1 MASAY
6 KIDRT
11 NGRGQTR
18 STVYFRDPD
27 TGEKVCDGTYPKKI
41 ADERVRALLTQ
52 LGDPDFTN
60 PKLGREPFR
69 VYAEK
74 WFAARPVIS
83 STKKVRSYLD
93 SQLLPAFGD
102 IPLKDIDRFV
112 VQEWV
117 ERLVDPEDPD
127 ARLYA
132 AESIHSYYSTLS
144 TIMKYAALDR
154 HIPVSR
160 IGKGTVTLPSR
171 GLDTRV
177 FLTLDQLED
186 LLEVVRTE
194 IPYWYPMIKLVA
206 ETGMRWGEAAGITVD
221 NLDLERRSVLVDQ
234 SLKLDGTGRWI
245 IGRPKGGR
253 SRRIGLE
260 LDTVEPLRGFV
271 RDHPTRDHLFGGRAQ
286 ALLFVTPDGRPLDR
300 NNFRRDV
307 WKPLIDAIAWLP
319 RGLRFH
325 DLRHTHI
332 SILLDI
338 GTPASDVA
346 ERVGHAS
353 AKMTHDRYG
362 HAMPHRDDRALS
374 RLAAA
379 KAARR
384 DAAAT
389 ALRVVS

>member
-1 MASAY
+1 MASVY

-18 STVYFRDPD
+18 STVYFRNPA
-27 TGEKVCDGTYPKKI
+27 TGGKVCDGTYPKKI
-41 ADERVRALLTQ
+41 AGERVRLLLTQ
-52 LGDPDFTN
+52 LDDPDFTN

-74 WFAARPVIS
+74 WFASRPMIG

-93 SQLLPAFGD
+93 SQLLPAFGH

-177 FLTLDQLED
+177 FLTLDQLENLLD
-186 LLEVVRTE
+186 LVLTE
-194 IPYWYPMIKLVA
+194 IPYRYPMIKLVA
-206 ETGMRWGEAAGITVD
+206 ETGMRWGEAAGLTAAK
-221 NLDLERRSVLVDQ
+221 LDLERHSVLVDQ
-234 SLKLDGTGRWI
+234 SASNSRSAACEGGGPSPAATDRR
-245 IGRPKGGR
+245 RP
-253 SRRIGLE
+253 
-260 LDTVEPLRGFV
+260 
-271 RDHPTRDHLFGGRAQ
+271 
-286 ALLFVTPDGRPLDR
+286 
-300 NNFRRDV
+300 
-307 WKPLIDAIAWLP
+307 
-319 RGLRFH
+319 
-325 DLRHTHI
+325 
-332 SILLDI
+332 
-338 GTPASDVA
+338 GTP
-346 ERVGHAS
+346 
-353 AKMTHDRYG
+353 
-362 HAMPHRDDRALS
+362 
-374 RLAAA
+374 
-379 KAARR
+379 RR
-384 DAAAT
+384 
-389 ALRVVS
+389 

>member
-11 NGRGQTR
+11 NRRGQTR
-18 STVYFRDPD
+18 STVYFREPD
-27 TGEKVCDGTYPKKI
+27 TGEKVCDGTYPSKI
-41 ADERVRALLTQ
+41 ADERVRTLLTQ
-52 LGDPDFTN
+52 LDEPDFTN

-74 WFAARPVIS
+74 WFSARPVIG

-93 SQLLPAFGD
+93 SQLLPAFGQ

-117 ERLVDPEDPD
+117 ENLSDPEDPD

-132 AESIHSYYSTLS
+132 AESIHSYYATLC

-160 IGKGTVTLPSR
+160 IGRGTVTLPST

-177 FLTLDQLED
+177 FLTLDQLEN
-186 LLEVVRTE
+186 LLEVVASQT
-194 IPYWYPMIKLVA
+194 PYWYPMIKLVA
-206 ETGMRWGEAAGITVD
+206 ETGMRWGEAACITAD
-221 NLDLERRSVLVDQ
+221 KLDLERNSVLVDQ
-234 SLKLDGTGRWI
+234 SLKLDGRGNWT
-245 IGRPKGGR
+245 IGPPKGGR

-260 LDTVEPLRGFV
+260 LDTVEPLRQFV
-271 RDHPTRDHLFGGRAQ
+271 RDHPAREHDFGGRSHP
-286 ALLFVTPDGRPLDR
+286 LLFVTPDGRPLNR
-300 NNFRRDV
+300 NNFRRDL
-307 WKPLIDAIAWLP
+307 WKPLIDAIVWLP

-332 SILLDI
+332 SILLDL
-338 GTPASDVA
+338 GTPAGDVA

-353 AKMTHDRYG
+353 AKMTQDRYG

-384 DAAAT
+384 DAAAGT
-389 ALRVVS
+389 LRVVS